1 MSEAVRAGAVRPASR
16 VQSVLWFVV
25 NHPVRLLLVTVLLAL
40 VTGAGL
46 QHASINN
53 SDRALFARDNP
64 GLQQLEAVESR
75 FTKDDSVV
83 IIVRPHDG
91 DVFTRRNLT
100 LLSELTEQA
109 WTIPHTQRVDSL
121 TNFQHTEVDGDDLNV
136 TDLVSDPDQLSDAE
150 LVRIRDIA
158 LREPNLVR
166 NVVSERGHAAT
177 INVSVVTESDGG
189 REAPAIMEVVET
201 LRADFSAR
209 YPDVDILLTGMV
221 AFKAASQATTEH
233 EIKTTSLFS
242 MAAILL
248 CLLVMLRSVSGV
260 VVTLLVITL
269 SNLIA
274 MGTMVWFG
282 VEITPVMAGAPAII
296 LTLAV
301 ADSIH
306 LLISYQ
312 QFLREG
318 LGKQVAMYESLR
330 VNASPVFLTSITT
343 AIGFLCLNASQS
355 PPFVDMANLVTIG
368 VMAAW
373 LLSMVFLPALM
384 MLLPT
389 PKLAQHS
396 ERHAWMDHLAD
407 FVIDHRKPVLVV
419 SVLVFGG
426 LAALSVKNQF
436 NDVWIDY
443 FDETYE
449 VRRATD
455 FMVQEITGHHR
466 LQFAFPSGVTNG
478 IMDPVYMQG
487 LDRFAEWARQ
497 QPGVKYVSSFSDTIK
512 RLNRDMHGGDPA
524 FYKIPDERELIAQY
538 VLMFQMSLPF
548 GLGLENQI
556 DMDQSA
562 VRVNVLLGDVTSN
575 DIMAFEE
582 TAAQWIEQ
590 QLPASMHTRGVG
602 FDLLL
607 GQLSYENG
615 QSMLQGT
622 ALALVLTSLLLVV
635 ALRSLR
641 YGLLSMLPN
650 LFPALIS
657 FGIWALVD
665 GYIGISVSIVACMT
679 LGIVIDNTVHLLS
692 KYTRARAEQGLSAV
706 AASRYAFKTVG
717 VALVA
722 TTLVISA
729 NFGMMALSHYYP
741 NASMGLLTSIT
752 VAVALAVNFFFFVP
766 VLLYIDRNHNNQL
779 RPLPQPVEQ
788 PAVALARAA

>member
-189 REAPAIMEVVET
+189 REAPAIMEVVEA

-248 CLLVMLRSVSGV
+248 CLLVMLQCQRRGGDAAGDHPVQFDRHGHH
-260 VVTLLVITL
+260 
-269 SNLIA
+269 
-274 MGTMVWFG
+274 GVWFG

-396 ERHAWMDHLAD
+396 ERHAWMDHLGILSLIIAS
-407 FVIDHRKPVLVV
+407 RCWWCQCWC
-419 SVLVFGG
+419 SAG

-466 LQFAFPSGVTNG
+466 SQFAFP
-478 IMDPVYMQG
+478 PVLPTALWTRSTCRG
-487 LDRFAEWARQ
+487 WIALPNSA
-497 QPGVKYVSSFSDTIK
+497 
-512 RLNRDMHGGDPA
+512 PA
-524 FYKIPDERELIAQY
+524 AGCKICVEFFRHHQ
-538 VLMFQMSLPF
+538 
-548 GLGLENQI
+548 
-556 DMDQSA
+556 
-562 VRVNVLLGDVTSN
+562 
-575 DIMAFEE
+575 
-582 TAAQWIEQ
+582 AAQ
-590 QLPASMHTRGVG
+590 
-602 FDLLL
+602 
-607 GQLSYENG
+607 
-615 QSMLQGT
+615 
-622 ALALVLTSLLLVV
+622 
-635 ALRSLR
+635 
-641 YGLLSMLPN
+641 
-650 LFPALIS
+650 
-657 FGIWALVD
+657 
-665 GYIGISVSIVACMT
+665 
-679 LGIVIDNTVHLLS
+679 
-692 KYTRARAEQGLSAV
+692 
-706 AASRYAFKTVG
+706 SRYAWWRSG
-717 VALVA
+717 VLQN
-722 TTLVISA
+722 T
-729 NFGMMALSHYYP
+729 G
-741 NASMGLLTSIT
+741 
-752 VAVALAVNFFFFVP
+752 
-766 VLLYIDRNHNNQL
+766 
-779 RPLPQPVEQ
+779 
-788 PAVALARAA
+788 